1 MKTLLGPNESKSLVW
16 NVIRD
21 LIVLVAGILIAL
33 WAEDRWQ
40 AWQEQ
45 EIEESALIRI
55 SRDLEDDIADISGN
69 LERATVG
76 LDAARWIYASKN
88 HEHLDTDELRN
99 AIFNLGHCS
108 ILTLNTSEYVALK
121 SSGNLRLIQD
131 KDLLQQ
137 ITSLYEGRI
146 WMTRLHEQDCVNT
159 KEVLQMVMP
168 YVTHSIPPERRP
180 GATRGWNMWD
190 EPVIEEVVNP
200 QGIFRDR
207 VLINRIMAM
216 AADRQLLIVVAESE
230 LEYAESLRESI
241 LARIVK

>member
-1 MKTLLGPNESKSLVW
+1 MKTLLGPNESRLPVW

-21 LIVLVAGILIAL
+21 LVVLVAGIMIAL

-40 AWQEQ
+40 TWQEQ
-45 EIEESALIRI
+45 EFEESALVRI

-88 HEHLDTDELRN
+88 HEHLDTAELRK
-99 AIFNLGHCS
+99 AIFDLGHCS

-146 WMTRLHEQDCVNT
+146 FMTRMHEQDCANT
-159 KEVLQMVMP
+159 NEVLHMVMP

-180 GATRGWNMWD
+180 GATRDWAMWD
-190 EPVIEEVVNP
+190 QPVIEEIVDP
-200 QGIFRDR
+200 QGISQDR

-230 LEYAESLRESI
+230 LEHAESLRESV
-241 LARIVK
+241 LATIVK